1 MIIRFSQTEPII
13 DPMPHETMDHISNI
27 LHWGANYTFPRSLRR
42 SCARKFR
49 RRNLGKTLQVSLRD
63 GARLNVVIGDNVD
76 NEIALTGEFEPHLSA
91 LMREL
96 AAGGQG
102 HFLDV
107 GCHLGYYS
115 MLVKKIAP
123 GCGLMAVDANPVMA
137 ERCRCNLELNGM
149 EGRVINT
156 GVGAQHAVLDFR
168 TSTRSP
174 SLGTFGTS
182 PVENETVETIQIQV
196 VPFSEL
202 VDQVEGPIFLLKMDV
217 EGFEYHA
224 LSTLRDDQVERIAN
238 LVFEFSDERLR
249 QCGQS
254 KEAFAALPWLAAY
267 DVCLIETDGRR
278 KPLESLAGVPDGD
291 QNVWLKRR

>member
-1 MIIRFSQTEPII
+1 MLNK
-13 DPMPHETMDHISNI
+13 TMDRISSI
-27 LHWGANYTFPRSLRR
+27 LHWGANSALPHYLRQ

-49 RRNLGKTLQVSLRD
+49 RRNLGQTLEVGIRV
-63 GARLNVVIGDNVD
+63 GCRLNVVIGDNVD

-91 LMREL
+91 LIREL
-96 AAGGQG
+96 AAVGYG
-102 HFLDV
+102 HFLDI

-115 MLVKKIAP
+115 LLVKKIAP
-123 GCGLMAVDANPVMA
+123 RCGLMAVDANPVMA
-137 ERCRCNLELNGM
+137 DRCRYNLELNGM

-168 TSTRSP
+168 TSTMSP

-182 PVENETVETIQIQV
+182 PVENEKVETIQIQV

-202 VDQVEGPIFLLKMDV
+202 VDKVDGPIFLLKMDV

-224 LSTLRDDQVERIAN
+224 LSTLRDDQISRIAN

-254 KEAFAALPWLAAY
+254 KEAFAALPWLAEY
-267 DVCLIETDGRR
+267 EVYLIETDGRR
-278 KPLESLAGVPDGD
+278 QLLESLAEVPDGD